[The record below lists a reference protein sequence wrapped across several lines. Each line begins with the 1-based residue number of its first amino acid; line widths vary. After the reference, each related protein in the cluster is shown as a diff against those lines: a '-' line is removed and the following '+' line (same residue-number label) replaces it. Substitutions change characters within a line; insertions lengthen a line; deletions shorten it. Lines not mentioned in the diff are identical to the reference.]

1 MPDGRHS
8 TIGKGTVDVEG
19 YMADVYLLKRTE
31 PSQLIESLQYAPKI
45 SQATEFTHV

>member
-19 YMADVYLLKRTE
+19 YMADEHLYV
-31 PSQLIESLQYAPKI
+31 I
-45 SQATEFTHV
+45 SC